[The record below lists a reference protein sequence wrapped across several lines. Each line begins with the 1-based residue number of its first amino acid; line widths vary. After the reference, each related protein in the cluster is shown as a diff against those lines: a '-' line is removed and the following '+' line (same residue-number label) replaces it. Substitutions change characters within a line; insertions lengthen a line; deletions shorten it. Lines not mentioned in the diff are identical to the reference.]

1 MANPRLLA
9 AQALTSVLCHKGS
22 LASSLPRALE
32 AAEHGDRA
40 LIQQLCYGTCRHF
53 PQLELIAD
61 QLLHKPMKPQDQDI
75 YALILMGLY
84 QIKAM
89 RTPDYAAVDATV
101 QAAKASGKRWADKL
115 INGVLRSYIR
125 GGAEL
130 EEVLNEHNAYRYN
143 HPEWLVSKLSHHWPD
158 DWQQI
163 IAAND
168 PQGPLTLRVNTRKVS
183 RSDYIISLA
192 DAGHAAHACH
202 ISEVGVQLA
211 QATDVT
217 QLPGFAEG
225 WFSVQDE
232 APQLSAPLL
241 QLEAGQRV
249 LDACAA
255 PGGKT
260 CHLLEAQDVTVVA
273 VELEERRIG
282 RMQENLQRMGMAAQ
296 IICGDASEPEQWWDG
311 QAFDRILLDA
321 PCSATGVIRRNPDIK
336 MLRTSEDV
344 LELVQLQLKLL
355 NNLWPL
361 LKPGGYLLYATCSV
375 LRQENDRLV
384 ARFIK
389 QQEQVQHCVIDA
401 DWGMQMEVGRQLF
414 PNPTSHDGFY
424 YAKLHKPL
432 SQLQP

>member
-130 EEVLNEHNAYRYN
+130 AEVLNEHDAYRYN

-158 DWQQI
+158 DWQKI

-168 PQGPLTLRVNTRKVS
+168 PQGPLTLRVNTRKISRIDYLVS
-183 RSDYIISLA
+183 LV

-260 CHLLEAQDVTVVA
+260 CHLLEAEDLNVLA
-273 VELEERRIG
+273 VELEQRRIG
-282 RMQENLQRMGMAAQ
+282 RMQENLQRMGLAAQ
-296 IICGDASEPEQWWDG
+296 IICADASEPDQWWDG

-336 MLRTSEDV
+336 MLRTSEDI

-384 ARFIK
+384 ARFLK
-389 QQEQVQHCVIDA
+389 QQKQAQHCVIEA
-401 DWGMQMEVGRQLF
+401 DWGIKMEVGRQLL
-414 PNPTSHDGFY
+414 PDPTSHDGFY
-424 YAKLHKPL
+424 YAKLYKPL
-432 SQLQP
+432 

>member
-9 AQALTSVLCHKGS
+9 AQALTSVLCHQGS
-22 LASSLPRALE
+22 LASSLPKALE

-53 PQLELIAD
+53 PQLELIAE

-89 RTPDYAAVDATV
+89 RTPDHAAVDATV

-125 GGAEL
+125 GGADL
-130 EEVLNEHNAYRYN
+130 EEVLNEHDAYRYN
-143 HPEWLVSKLSHHWPD
+143 HPQWIISKLSNHWPD
-158 DWQQI
+158 HWQGI
-163 IAAND
+163 LAAND
-168 PQGPLTLRVNTRKVS
+168 PQGALTLRVNTRKIT
-183 RSDYIISLA
+183 REDYLQVLA
-192 DAGHAAHACH
+192 EAGHPANACQY
-202 ISEVGVQLA
+202 SRVGVQLEKA
-211 QATDVT
+211 SDVI
-217 QLPGFAEG
+217 QLPGFEEG

-232 APQLSAPLL
+232 APQLCADLL
-241 QLEAGQRV
+241 ELEAGHRV

-260 CHLLEAQDVTVVA
+260 CHLLEAEDVIVVA

-282 RMQENLQRMGMAAQ
+282 RMKDNLFRMDLQAQ
-296 IICGDASEPEQWWDG
+296 ILCADASEPDQWWNG
-311 QAFDRILLDA
+311 EAFDRILLDA

-336 MLRTSEDV
+336 VLRTSEDI
-344 LELVQLQLKLL
+344 LELSQLQLKLL
-355 NNLWPL
+355 TNLWPL
-361 LKPGGYLLYATCSV
+361 LKPGGYLIYATCSV

-384 ARFIK
+384 SRFLK
-389 QQEQVQHCVIDA
+389 LQPQAQHCAIDA
-401 DWGMQMEVGRQLF
+401 DWGLPLDIGRQLL
-414 PNPTSHDGFY
+414 PNPASHDGFY
-424 YAKLHKPL
+424 YAKLHKPF
-432 SQLQP
+432 S

>member
-9 AQALTSVLCHKGS
+9 AQALTSVLCNNGS
-22 LASSLPRALE
+22 LASSLPKALE

-53 PQLELIAD
+53 PQLELIAE
-61 QLLHKPMKPQDQDI
+61 QLLHKPMKTQDQDI

-125 GGAEL
+125 GGADL
-130 EEVLNEHNAYRYN
+130 EEVLNEHDAYRYN
-143 HPEWLVSKLSHHWPD
+143 HPQWLISKVSNHWPD
-158 DWQQI
+158 QWQAI
-163 IAAND
+163 LAAND
-168 PQGPLTLRVNTRKVS
+168 PQGALTLRVNTRKIN
-183 RSDYIISLA
+183 REDYVVALA
-192 DAGHAAHACH
+192 EAGHPATACQY
-202 ISEVGVQLA
+202 SPVGVQLDKA
-211 QATDVT
+211 CEIT
-217 QLPGFAEG
+217 QLPGFDEG

-232 APQLSAPLL
+232 APQLCAELL
-241 QLEAGQRV
+241 HLEAGQRV

-260 CHLLEAQDVTVVA
+260 CHLLEAEDVQVVA

-282 RMQENLQRMGMAAQ
+282 RMEDNLFRMDLQAQ
-296 IICGDASEPEQWWDG
+296 IICADASEPDQWWNG
-311 QAFDRILLDA
+311 EAFDRILLDA

-336 MLRTSEDV
+336 MLRTNEDI
-344 LELVQLQLKLL
+344 LQLAQLQLKLL
-355 NNLWPL
+355 TNLWPL

-384 ARFIK
+384 GRFLK
-389 QQEQVQHCVIDA
+389 QQPEAQHCAIEA
-401 DWGMQMEVGRQLF
+401 DWGIGLDVGRQLL
-414 PNPTSHDGFY
+414 PNPASHDGFY

-432 SQLQP
+432 N

>member
-130 EEVLNEHNAYRYN
+130 AEVLNEHDAYRYN

-158 DWQQI
+158 DWQKI

-168 PQGPLTLRVNTRKVS
+168 PQGPLTLRVNTRKISRMDYLVS
-183 RSDYIISLA
+183 LV

-260 CHLLEAQDVTVVA
+260 CHLLEAEDVNVLA
-273 VELEERRIG
+273 VELEQRRIG
-282 RMQENLQRMGMAAQ
+282 RMQENLQRMGLAAQ
-296 IICGDASEPEQWWDG
+296 IICADASEPDQWWDG

-336 MLRTSEDV
+336 MLRTSEDI
-344 LELVQLQLKLL
+344 LQLKLL

-384 ARFIK
+384 ARFLK
-389 QQEQVQHCVIDA
+389 QQKQAQHCVIEA
-401 DWGMQMEVGRQLF
+401 DWGIKMEVGRQLL
-414 PNPTSHDGFY
+414 PDPTSHDGFY
-424 YAKLHKPL
+424 YAKLYKPL
-432 SQLQP
+432 

>member
-40 LIQQLCYGTCRHF
+40 LIQQLCYGTYRHF

-130 EEVLNEHNAYRYN
+130 AEVLNEHDAYRYN

-158 DWQQI
+158 DWQKI

-168 PQGPLTLRVNTRKVS
+168 PQGPLTLRVNTRKISRMDYLVS
-183 RSDYIISLA
+183 LV

-260 CHLLEAQDVTVVA
+260 CHLLEAEDVNVLA
-273 VELEERRIG
+273 VELEQRRIG
-282 RMQENLQRMGMAAQ
+282 RMQENLQRMGLAAQ
-296 IICGDASEPEQWWDG
+296 IICADASEPDQWWDG

-336 MLRTSEDV
+336 MLRTSEDI

-384 ARFIK
+384 ARFLK
-389 QQEQVQHCVIDA
+389 QQKQAQHCVIEA
-401 DWGMQMEVGRQLF
+401 DWGIKMEVGRQLL
-414 PNPTSHDGFY
+414 PDPTSHDGFY
-424 YAKLHKPL
+424 YAKLYKPL
-432 SQLQP
+432 

>member
-9 AQALTSVLCHKGS
+9 AQALTSVLCHQGS
-22 LASSLPRALE
+22 LASSLPKALD

-53 PQLELIAD
+53 PQLELIAE

-89 RTPDYAAVDATV
+89 RTPDHAAVDATV

-125 GGAEL
+125 GGADL
-130 EEVLNEHNAYRYN
+130 EEVLNEHDAYRYN
-143 HPEWLVSKLSHHWPD
+143 HPQWIISKLSNHWPD
-158 DWQQI
+158 HWQDI
-163 IAAND
+163 LAAND
-168 PQGPLTLRVNTRKVS
+168 PQGALTLRVNTRKIT
-183 RSDYIISLA
+183 REDYLLA
-192 DAGHAAHACH
+192 LAEAGHHANACQYSH
-202 ISEVGVQLA
+202 VGVQLEKA
-211 QATDVT
+211 SDVI
-217 QLPGFAEG
+217 QLPGFEEG

-232 APQLSAPLL
+232 APQLCANLL
-241 QLEAGQRV
+241 ELEAGHRV

-260 CHLLEAQDVTVVA
+260 CHLLEAEDVSVVA

-282 RMQENLQRMGMAAQ
+282 RMKDNLFRMDLQAQ
-296 IICGDASEPEQWWDG
+296 ILCADASEPDQWWDG
-311 QAFDRILLDA
+311 EAFDRILLDA

-336 MLRTSEDV
+336 VLRTNEDI
-344 LELVQLQLKLL
+344 LELSQLQLKLL
-355 NNLWPL
+355 TNLWPL

-384 ARFIK
+384 SRFLK
-389 QQEQVQHCVIDA
+389 QQPQAQHCAIDA
-401 DWGMQMEVGRQLF
+401 DWGLPLNIGRQLM
-414 PNPTSHDGFY
+414 PNPASHDGFY

-432 SQLQP
+432 S

>member
-9 AQALTSVLCHKGS
+9 AQALTAVLCHQGS
-22 LASSLPRALE
+22 LASSLPKALE

-53 PQLELIAD
+53 PQLELIAE
-61 QLLHKPMKPQDQDI
+61 QLLHKPMKAQDQDI

-125 GGAEL
+125 GGEEL
-130 EEVLNEHNAYRYN
+130 AEVLNEHDAYRYN
-143 HPEWLVSKLSHHWPD
+143 HPQWLISKLSNHWPD
-158 DWQQI
+158 NWQEI
-163 IAAND
+163 LAAND
-168 PQGPLTLRVNTRKVS
+168 PQGALTLRVNTRKIS
-183 RSDYIISLA
+183 RDNYLVALA
-192 DAGHAAHACH
+192 EAGHPANACLYSH
-202 ISEVGVQLA
+202 VGVQLEKA
-211 QATDVT
+211 YDVI
-217 QLPGFAEG
+217 QLPGFEEG

-232 APQLSAPLL
+232 APQLCVELL
-241 QLEAGQRV
+241 ELDQGHRV

-260 CHLLEAQDVTVVA
+260 CHLLEAQDVAVVA
-273 VELEERRIG
+273 VELAERRIG
-282 RMQENLQRMGMAAQ
+282 RMKDNLFRMDLQAEILCA
-296 IICGDASEPEQWWDG
+296 DASEPDQWWDG
-311 QAFDRILLDA
+311 EPFDRILLDA

-336 MLRTSEDV
+336 MLRTSDDI

-384 ARFIK
+384 SRFLK
-389 QQEQVQHCVIDA
+389 QQKQAEHCVIDA
-401 DWGMQMEVGRQLF
+401 NWGIELDVGRQLF
-414 PNPTSHDGFY
+414 PNPASHDGFY

-432 SQLQP
+432 

>member
-9 AQALTSVLCHKGS
+9 AQALTSVLCHQGS
-22 LASSLPRALE
+22 LASSLPKALE

-53 PQLELIAD
+53 PQLELIAE

-89 RTPDYAAVDATV
+89 RTPDHAAVDATV

-125 GGAEL
+125 GGADL
-130 EEVLNEHNAYRYN
+130 EEVLNEHDAYRYN
-143 HPEWLVSKLSHHWPD
+143 HPQWIISKLSNHWPD
-158 DWQQI
+158 HWQEI
-163 IAAND
+163 LAAND
-168 PQGPLTLRVNTRKVS
+168 PQGALTLRVNTRKIT
-183 RSDYIISLA
+183 REDYLLA
-192 DAGHAAHACH
+192 LAEAGHHANACQYSH
-202 ISEVGVQLA
+202 VGVQLEKA
-211 QATDVT
+211 SDVI
-217 QLPGFAEG
+217 QLPGFEEG

-232 APQLSAPLL
+232 APQLCADLL
-241 QLEAGQRV
+241 ELKAGHRV

-260 CHLLEAQDVTVVA
+260 CHLLEAEDVSVVA

-282 RMQENLQRMGMAAQ
+282 RMKDNLFRMDLQAQ
-296 IICGDASEPEQWWDG
+296 ILCADASEPDQWWDG
-311 QAFDRILLDA
+311 EAFDRILLDA

-336 MLRTSEDV
+336 VLRTNEDI
-344 LELVQLQLKLL
+344 LELSQLQLTLL
-355 NNLWPL
+355 TNLWPL
-361 LKPGGYLLYATCSV
+361 LRPGGYLLYATCSV

-384 ARFIK
+384 SRFLK
-389 QQEQVQHCVIDA
+389 QQPQAQHCAIDA
-401 DWGMQMEVGRQLF
+401 DWGLPLDIGRQLL
-414 PNPTSHDGFY
+414 PNPASHDGFY

-432 SQLQP
+432 S

>member
-9 AQALTSVLCHKGS
+9 AQALTSVLCHQGS
-22 LASSLPRALE
+22 LASSLPKALE

-53 PQLELIAD
+53 PQLELIAE

-89 RTPDYAAVDATV
+89 RTPDHAAVDATV

-125 GGAEL
+125 GGADL
-130 EEVLNEHNAYRYN
+130 EEVLNEHDAYRYN
-143 HPEWLVSKLSHHWPD
+143 HPQWIISKLSNHWPD
-158 DWQQI
+158 HWQDI
-163 IAAND
+163 LAAND
-168 PQGPLTLRVNTRKVS
+168 PQGALTLRVNTRKIT
-183 RSDYIISLA
+183 REDYLQALSE
-192 DAGHAAHACH
+192 AGHPANACQY
-202 ISEVGVQLA
+202 SRVGVQLEKA
-211 QATDVT
+211 SDVI
-217 QLPGFAEG
+217 QLPGFEEG

-232 APQLSAPLL
+232 APQLCADLL
-241 QLEAGQRV
+241 ELKAGHRV

-260 CHLLEAQDVTVVA
+260 CHLLEAEDVSVVA

-282 RMQENLQRMGMAAQ
+282 RMTDNLFRMDLQAQ
-296 IICGDASEPEQWWDG
+296 ILCADASEPDQWWDG
-311 QAFDRILLDA
+311 EAFDRILLDA

-336 MLRTSEDV
+336 VLRTNEDI
-344 LELVQLQLKLL
+344 LELSQFQLKLL
-355 NNLWPL
+355 TSLWPL

-384 ARFIK
+384 SRFLK
-389 QQEQVQHCVIDA
+389 QQPQAQHCAIDA
-401 DWGMQMEVGRQLF
+401 DWGLPLDIGRQLL
-414 PNPTSHDGFY
+414 PNPASHDGFY

-432 SQLQP
+432 S

>member
-9 AQALTSVLCHKGS
+9 AQALTSVLCHQGS
-22 LASSLPRALE
+22 LASSLPKALE

-53 PQLELIAD
+53 PQLELIAE

-89 RTPDYAAVDATV
+89 RTPDHAAVDATV

-125 GGAEL
+125 GGADL
-130 EEVLNEHNAYRYN
+130 EEVLNEHDAYRYN
-143 HPEWLVSKLSHHWPD
+143 HPQWIISKLSNHWPD
-158 DWQQI
+158 HWQDI
-163 IAAND
+163 LAAND
-168 PQGPLTLRVNTRKVS
+168 PQGALTLRVNTRKIT
-183 RSDYIISLA
+183 REDYLQALSE
-192 DAGHAAHACH
+192 AGHPANACQY
-202 ISEVGVQLA
+202 SRVGVQLEKA
-211 QATDVT
+211 SEVI
-217 QLPGFAEG
+217 QLPGFEEG

-232 APQLSAPLL
+232 APQLCADLL
-241 QLEAGQRV
+241 ELKAGHRV

-260 CHLLEAQDVTVVA
+260 CHLLEAEDVSVVA

-282 RMQENLQRMGMAAQ
+282 RMTDNLFRMDLQAQ
-296 IICGDASEPEQWWDG
+296 ILCADASEPDQWWDG
-311 QAFDRILLDA
+311 EAFDRILLDA

-336 MLRTSEDV
+336 VLRTNEDI
-344 LELVQLQLKLL
+344 LELSQLQLKLL
-355 NNLWPL
+355 TSLWPL

-384 ARFIK
+384 SRFLK
-389 QQEQVQHCVIDA
+389 QQPQAQHCAIDA
-401 DWGMQMEVGRQLF
+401 DWGLPLDIGRQLL
-414 PNPTSHDGFY
+414 PNPASHDGFY

-432 SQLQP
+432 S

>member
-130 EEVLNEHNAYRYN
+130 AEVLNEHNAYRYN

-183 RSDYIISLA
+183 RSGYLASLA

>member
-9 AQALTSVLCHKGS
+9 AQALTAVLCHKGS

-61 QLLHKPMKPQDQDI
+61 QLLHKPMKTQDQDI

-130 EEVLNEHNAYRYN
+130 AEVLNEHDAYRYN

-163 IAAND
+163 LAAND
-168 PQGPLTLRVNTRKVS
+168 PQGPLTLRVNTRKIS
-183 RSDYIISLA
+183 RNDYVKRLA
-192 DAGHAAHACH
+192 DAGHTAHACR
-202 ISEVGVQLA
+202 ISDVGVQLE

-241 QLEAGQRV
+241 ELEAGQRV

-260 CHLLEAQDVTVVA
+260 CHLLEAQNINVVA

-282 RMQENLQRMGMAAQ
+282 RMEENLKRLGLKAQ
-296 IICGDASEPEQWWDG
+296 IICADASEPEQWWDG
-311 QAFDRILLDA
+311 ECFDRILLDA

-336 MLRTSEDV
+336 MLRTSEDI

-384 ARFIK
+384 ARFLK
-389 QQEQVQHCVIDA
+389 QQKEAQHCVIDA
-401 DWGMQMEVGRQLF
+401 DWGIKMEVGRQLF

-424 YAKLHKPL
+424 YAKLHKPA
-432 SQLQP
+432 

>member
-130 EEVLNEHNAYRYN
+130 AEVLNEHDAYRYN

-158 DWQQI
+158 DWQKI

-168 PQGPLTLRVNTRKVS
+168 PQGPLTLRVNTRKISRIDYLVS
-183 RSDYIISLA
+183 LV

-260 CHLLEAQDVTVVA
+260 CHLLEAEDVNVLA
-273 VELEERRIG
+273 VELEQRRIG
-282 RMQENLQRMGMAAQ
+282 RMQENLQRMGLAAQ
-296 IICGDASEPEQWWDG
+296 IICADASEPDQWWDG

-336 MLRTSEDV
+336 MLRTSEDI

-384 ARFIK
+384 ARFLK
-389 QQEQVQHCVIDA
+389 QQKQAQHCVIEA
-401 DWGMQMEVGRQLF
+401 DWGIKMEVGRQLL
-414 PNPTSHDGFY
+414 PDPTSHDGFY
-424 YAKLHKPL
+424 YAKLYKPL
-432 SQLQP
+432 

>member
-9 AQALTSVLCHKGS
+9 AQALTSVLEHKGS
-22 LASSLPRALE
+22 LASSLPKALE

-61 QLLHKPMKPQDQDI
+61 QLLHKPMKAQDQDI

-125 GGAEL
+125 GGEDLA
-130 EEVLNEHNAYRYN
+130 EVLNEHDAYRYN
-143 HPEWLVSKLSHHWPD
+143 HPQWLVSKLSSHWPD
-158 DWQQI
+158 HWQDI
-163 IAAND
+163 LAAND
-168 PQGPLTLRVNTRKVS
+168 PQGALTLRVNTRKIS
-183 RSDYIISLA
+183 RSDYLDALSE
-192 DAGHAAHACH
+192 AGHTANMCQY
-202 ISEVGVQLA
+202 SQVGVQLEKPS
-211 QATDVT
+211 DVI
-217 QLPGFAEG
+217 QLPGFEEG

-232 APQLSAPLL
+232 APQLCASLL
-241 QLEAGQRV
+241 ELEAGHRV

-282 RMQENLQRMGMAAQ
+282 RMRDNLFRMDLQAEILCA
-296 IICGDASEPEQWWDG
+296 DASEPDQWWNG
-311 QAFDRILLDA
+311 QTFDRILLDA

-336 MLRTSEDV
+336 MLRSNEDI
-344 LELVQLQLKLL
+344 LELAQLQLKLL

-384 ARFIK
+384 SRFLK
-389 QQEQVQHCVIDA
+389 QQPQAEHCAIDA
-401 DWGMQMEVGRQLF
+401 DWGIKLDVGRQLL
-414 PNPTSHDGFY
+414 PNPASHDGFY
-424 YAKLHKPL
+424 YAKLQKPL
-432 SQLQP
+432 Q

>member
-130 EEVLNEHNAYRYN
+130 AEVLNEHDAYRYN

-158 DWQQI
+158 DWQKI

-168 PQGPLTLRVNTRKVS
+168 PQGPLTLRVNTRKISRMDYLVS
-183 RSDYIISLA
+183 LV

-260 CHLLEAQDVTVVA
+260 CHLLEAENVNVLA
-273 VELEERRIG
+273 VELEQRRIG
-282 RMQENLQRMGMAAQ
+282 RMQENLQRMGLAAQ
-296 IICGDASEPEQWWDG
+296 IICADASEPDQWWDG

-336 MLRTSEDV
+336 MLRTSEDI

-384 ARFIK
+384 ARFLK
-389 QQEQVQHCVIDA
+389 QQKQAQHCVIEA
-401 DWGMQMEVGRQLF
+401 DWGIKMEVGRQLL
-414 PNPTSHDGFY
+414 PDPTSHDGFY
-424 YAKLHKPL
+424 YAKLYKPL
-432 SQLQP
+432 

>member
-130 EEVLNEHNAYRYN
+130 AEVLNEHNAYRYN

-183 RSDYIISLA
+183 RSDYLASLA

-424 YAKLHKPL
+424 YAKLYKPL

>member
-130 EEVLNEHNAYRYN
+130 AEVLNEHDAYRYN

-158 DWQQI
+158 DWQKI

-168 PQGPLTLRVNTRKVS
+168 PQGPLTLRVNTRKISRIDYLVS
-183 RSDYIISLA
+183 LV

-202 ISEVGVQLA
+202 ISEVGVQLT

-260 CHLLEAQDVTVVA
+260 CHLLEAEDVNVLA
-273 VELEERRIG
+273 VELEQRRIG
-282 RMQENLQRMGMAAQ
+282 RMQENLQRMGLAAQ
-296 IICGDASEPEQWWDG
+296 IICADASEPDQWWDG

-336 MLRTSEDV
+336 MLRTSEDI

-384 ARFIK
+384 ARFLK
-389 QQEQVQHCVIDA
+389 QQKQAQHCVIEA
-401 DWGMQMEVGRQLF
+401 DWGIKMEVGRQLL
-414 PNPTSHDGFY
+414 PDPTSHDGFY
-424 YAKLHKPL
+424 YAKLYKPL
-432 SQLQP
+432 

>member
-130 EEVLNEHNAYRYN
+130 AEVLNEHDAYRYN

-158 DWQQI
+158 DWQKI

-168 PQGPLTLRVNTRKVS
+168 PQGPLTLRVNTRKISRMDYLVS
-183 RSDYIISLA
+183 LV

-260 CHLLEAQDVTVVA
+260 CHLLEAEDVNVLA
-273 VELEERRIG
+273 VELEQRRIG
-282 RMQENLQRMGMAAQ
+282 RMQENLQRMGLATQ
-296 IICGDASEPEQWWDG
+296 IICADASEPDQWWDG

-336 MLRTSEDV
+336 MLRTSEDI

-384 ARFIK
+384 ARFLK
-389 QQEQVQHCVIDA
+389 QQKQAQHCVIEA
-401 DWGMQMEVGRQLF
+401 DWGIKMEVGRQLL
-414 PNPTSHDGFY
+414 PDPTSHDGFY
-424 YAKLHKPL
+424 YAKLYKPL
-432 SQLQP
+432 

>member
-9 AQALTSVLCHKGS
+9 AQALTSVLCQKGS
-22 LASSLPRALE
+22 LASSLPKALE

-53 PQLELIAD
+53 PQLELIAE
-61 QLLHKPMKPQDQDI
+61 QLLHKPIKSQDQDI

-125 GGAEL
+125 GGVEL
-130 EEVLNEHNAYRYN
+130 AEVLNEHDAYRYN
-143 HPEWLVSKLSHHWPD
+143 HPEWLVSKLSHHWPNH
-158 DWQQI
+158 WLQI

-168 PQGPLTLRVNTRKVS
+168 PQGPLTLRVNSRKIS
-183 RSDYIISLA
+183 PSDYLIALA
-192 DAGHAAHACH
+192 DAGHLGHAYQ
-202 ISEVGVQLA
+202 ISNVGVQLVKPC
-211 QATDVT
+211 DVT
-217 QLPGFAEG
+217 QLPGFSEG

-232 APQLSAPLL
+232 APQLSAQLL

-260 CHLLEAQDVTVVA
+260 CHLLEAQDLDVVA
-273 VELEERRIG
+273 VELEQRRIG
-282 RMQENLQRMGMAAQ
+282 RMEENLQRMGLEAK
-296 IICGDASEPEQWWDG
+296 IICADASEPDQWWDG
-311 QAFDRILLDA
+311 ETFDRILLDA

-336 MLRTSEDV
+336 ILRTSEDV
-344 LELVQLQLKLL
+344 LELAQLQLKLL
-355 NNLWPL
+355 HNLWPL
-361 LKPGGYLLYATCSV
+361 LKPGGYLLYATCSI

-384 ARFIK
+384 ARFLK
-389 QQEQVQHCVIDA
+389 QQTQAQHCVIDG
-401 DWGMQMEVGRQLF
+401 DWGIEMDVGRQLF

-432 SQLQP
+432 

>member
-130 EEVLNEHNAYRYN
+130 AEVLNEHDAYRYN

-158 DWQQI
+158 DWQKI

-168 PQGPLTLRVNTRKVS
+168 PQGPLTLRVNTRKISRMDYLVS
-183 RSDYIISLA
+183 LV

-260 CHLLEAQDVTVVA
+260 CHLLEAEDVNVLA
-273 VELEERRIG
+273 VELEQRRIG
-282 RMQENLQRMGMAAQ
+282 RMQENLERMGLAAQ
-296 IICGDASEPEQWWDG
+296 IICADASEPDQWWDG

-336 MLRTSEDV
+336 MLRTSEDI

-384 ARFIK
+384 ARFLK
-389 QQEQVQHCVIDA
+389 QQKQAQHCVIEA
-401 DWGMQMEVGRQLF
+401 DWGIKMEVGRQLL
-414 PNPTSHDGFY
+414 PDPTSHDGFY
-424 YAKLHKPL
+424 YAKLYKPL
-432 SQLQP
+432 

>member
-130 EEVLNEHNAYRYN
+130 AEVLNEHNAYRYN

-424 YAKLHKPL
+424 YAKLYKPL

>member
-9 AQALTSVLCHKGS
+9 AQALTSVLDHKGS
-22 LASSLPRALE
+22 LASSLPKALE

-53 PQLELIAD
+53 PELELIAQ
-61 QLLHKPMKPQDQDI
+61 QLLHKPMKAQDQDI

-89 RTPDYAAVDATV
+89 RTPNYAAVDATV

-115 INGVLRSYIR
+115 INGLLRSYIR

-130 EEVLNEHNAYRYN
+130 EEVLNEQEAYRFN
-143 HPEWLVSKLSHHWPD
+143 HPQWLVSKLSHHWPD
-158 DWQQI
+158 HWQQI
-163 IAAND
+163 MAAND
-168 PQGPLTLRVNTRKVS
+168 SQGPLTLRVNKRKIS
-183 RSDYIISLA
+183 RADFLLA
-192 DAGHAAHACH
+192 LAEAGHAAHNCQYSH
-202 ISEVGVQLA
+202 VGVQLEKA
-211 QATDVT
+211 CDVI
-217 QLPGFAEG
+217 QLPGFEEG

-232 APQLSAPLL
+232 APQLAAELL
-241 QLEAGQRV
+241 ELQVNQRV

-260 CHLLEAQDVTVVA
+260 CHLLEAEEVSLVA

-282 RMQENLQRMGMAAQ
+282 RMRDNLFRMDLQAEIVCA
-296 IICGDASEPEQWWDG
+296 DASEPDQWWDG
-311 QAFDRILLDA
+311 QTFDRILLDA

-336 MLRTSEDV
+336 VLRTSEDI
-344 LELVQLQLKLL
+344 LELAQLQLKLL
-355 NNLWPL
+355 HNLWPL
-361 LKPGGYLLYATCSV
+361 LKPGGFFLYATCSV

-384 ARFIK
+384 ARFLK
-389 QQEQVQHCVIDA
+389 QQPTAQQCVIDA
-401 DWGMQMEVGRQLF
+401 DWGIKMEVGRQLL
-414 PNPTSHDGFY
+414 PNPASHDGFY

-432 SQLQP
+432 

>member
-9 AQALTSVLCHKGS
+9 AQALTSVLEHKGS
-22 LASSLPRALE
+22 LASSLPKALE

-53 PQLELIAD
+53 PQLELIAE

-125 GGAEL
+125 GGKDL
-130 EEVLNEHNAYRYN
+130 EEVLSEHESYCYN
-143 HPEWLVSKLSHHWPD
+143 HPQWFISKLSNHWPD
-158 DWQQI
+158 LWQDI
-163 IAAND
+163 LAAND
-168 PQGPLTLRVNTRKVS
+168 PQAALTLRVNTSKIS
-183 RSDYIISLA
+183 RDDYMAALTE
-192 DAGHAAHACH
+192 AGHSAKKCQY
-202 ISEVGVQLA
+202 SDVGVQLDKPS
-211 QATDVT
+211 DVVK
-217 QLPGFAEG
+217 LPGFEEG

-232 APQLSAPLL
+232 APQLCT
-241 QLEAGQRV
+241 QMLELSPSLHV

-260 CHLLEAQDVTVVA
+260 CHLLEAQDMSVVA
-273 VELEERRIG
+273 VELEERRI
-282 RMQENLQRMGMAAQ
+282 QRMEDNLFRMDLQAE
-296 IICGDASEPEQWWDG
+296 IICADASEPEQWWDG
-311 QAFDRILLDA
+311 KAFDRILLDA

-336 MLRTSEDV
+336 MLRSSEDV
-344 LELVQLQLKLL
+344 LELAQLQLKLL
-355 NNLWPL
+355 TNLWPL
-361 LKPGGYLLYATCSV
+361 LKPGGFLLYATCSV

-384 ARFIK
+384 KRFLK
-389 QQEQVQHCVIDA
+389 QQEDAVHIPIEA
-401 DWGMQMEVGRQLF
+401 DWGLKLEVGRQLF
-414 PNPTSHDGFY
+414 PNPSSHDGFY
-424 YAKLHKPL
+424 YAKLQKPL
-432 SQLQP
+432 H

>member
-22 LASSLPRALE
+22 LASSLPKALE

-61 QLLHKPMKPQDQDI
+61 QLLHKPMKTQDQDI

-125 GGAEL
+125 GGADL
-130 EEVLNEHNAYRYN
+130 EEVLNEHDAYRHN
-143 HPEWLVSKLSHHWPD
+143 HPQWFISKLSNHWPD
-158 DWQQI
+158 HWQDI
-163 IAAND
+163 LAAND
-168 PQGPLTLRVNTRKVS
+168 TQGALTLRVNTRKVS
-183 RSDYIISLA
+183 RDNYLIALSE
-192 DAGHAAHACH
+192 AGHPASACAY
-202 ISEVGVQLA
+202 SAVGVQLDKA
-211 QATDVT
+211 CEIT
-217 QLPGFAEG
+217 QLPGFDEG

-232 APQLSAPLL
+232 APQLCADLL
-241 QLEAGQRV
+241 ELEVGHRV

-260 CHLLEAQDVTVVA
+260 CHLLEAEDVTVVA

-282 RMQENLQRMGMAAQ
+282 RMEDNLFRMDLQAQ
-296 IICGDASEPEQWWDG
+296 IVCADASEPSQWWDG
-311 QAFDRILLDA
+311 EAFDRILLDA
-321 PCSATGVIRRNPDIK
+321 PCSATGVIRRTPVIK
-336 MLRTSEDV
+336 MLRTNEDI
-344 LELVQLQLKLL
+344 LELAQLQLKLL
-355 NNLWPL
+355 TNLWPL

-384 ARFIK
+384 GRFLK
-389 QQEQVQHCVIDA
+389 QQTDATHCAIDA
-401 DWGMQMEVGRQLF
+401 DWGIGMEIGRQLL
-414 PNPTSHDGFY
+414 PNPASHDGFY
-424 YAKLHKPL
+424 YAKLHKPTA
-432 SQLQP
+432 

>member
-1 MANPRLLA
+1 MANLRLLA
-9 AQALTSVLCHKGS
+9 AQALTSVLEHKGS
-22 LASSLPRALE
+22 LASSLPKALE

-53 PQLELIAD
+53 PQLELIAQ
-61 QLLHKPMKPQDQDI
+61 QLLHKSMKPQDQDI

-125 GGAEL
+125 GGADL
-130 EEVLNEHNAYRYN
+130 AEVLNEHDAYRYN
-143 HPEWLVSKLSHHWPD
+143 HPQWLISKLSNHWPD
-158 DWQQI
+158 HWQDI
-163 IAAND
+163 LAAND
-168 PQGPLTLRVNTRKVS
+168 PQGALTLRVNTRKIS
-183 RSDYIISLA
+183 RDDYLVALA
-192 DAGHAAHACH
+192 QAGHLATVCQYSH
-202 ISEVGVQLA
+202 VGVQLKKPS
-211 QATDVT
+211 DVI
-217 QLPGFAEG
+217 QLPGFEEG

-232 APQLSAPLL
+232 APQLCTQLL
-241 QLEAGQRV
+241 ELESGQRI

-282 RMQENLQRMGMAAQ
+282 RMKDNLFRMDLQAQ
-296 IICGDASEPEQWWDG
+296 VICADASEPDQWWDG
-311 QAFDRILLDA
+311 QLFDRILLDA

-336 MLRTSEDV
+336 VLRSNEDI
-344 LELVQLQLKLL
+344 LELAQLQLKLL

-361 LKPGGYLLYATCSV
+361 LQPGGYLLYATCSV

-384 ARFIK
+384 TRFLK
-389 QQEQVQHCVIDA
+389 QQPQAQHCPIVA
-401 DWGMQMEVGRQLF
+401 DWGIDLDIGRQLF
-414 PNPTSHDGFY
+414 PNPSSHDGFY

-432 SQLQP
+432 

>member
-1 MANPRLLA
+1 LA

-183 RSDYIISLA
+183 RSDYLASLA

-424 YAKLHKPL
+424 YAKLYKPL

>member
-130 EEVLNEHNAYRYN
+130 AEVLNEHDAYRYN

-158 DWQQI
+158 DWQKI

-168 PQGPLTLRVNTRKVS
+168 PQGPLTLRVNTRKISRMDYLVS
-183 RSDYIISLA
+183 LV

-260 CHLLEAQDVTVVA
+260 CHLLEAEDVNVLA
-273 VELEERRIG
+273 VELEQRRIG
-282 RMQENLQRMGMAAQ
+282 RMQENLQRMGLAAQ
-296 IICGDASEPEQWWDG
+296 IICADASEPDQWWDG

-336 MLRTSEDV
+336 MLRTSEDI

-384 ARFIK
+384 ARFLK
-389 QQEQVQHCVIDA
+389 QQKQAQHCVIEA
-401 DWGMQMEVGRQLF
+401 DWGIKMEVGRQLLTD
-414 PNPTSHDGFY
+414 PTSHDGFY
-424 YAKLHKPL
+424 YAKLYKPL
-432 SQLQP
+432 

>member
-9 AQALTSVLCHKGS
+9 AQALTSVLCHQGS
-22 LASSLPRALE
+22 LASSLPKALE

-53 PQLELIAD
+53 PQLELIAE

-89 RTPDYAAVDATV
+89 RTPDHAAVDATV

-125 GGAEL
+125 GGADL
-130 EEVLNEHNAYRYN
+130 EEVLNEHDAYRYN
-143 HPEWLVSKLSHHWPD
+143 HPQWIISKLSNHWPD
-158 DWQQI
+158 HWQDI
-163 IAAND
+163 LAAND
-168 PQGPLTLRVNTRKVS
+168 PQGALTLRVNTRKIT
-183 RSDYIISLA
+183 REDYLLA
-192 DAGHAAHACH
+192 LAEAGHHANACQYSH
-202 ISEVGVQLA
+202 VGVQLEKA
-211 QATDVT
+211 SDVI
-217 QLPGFAEG
+217 QLPGFEEG

-232 APQLSAPLL
+232 APQLCANLL
-241 QLEAGQRV
+241 ELEAGHRV

-260 CHLLEAQDVTVVA
+260 CHLLEAEDVSLVA

-282 RMQENLQRMGMAAQ
+282 RMKDNLFRMDLQAQ
-296 IICGDASEPEQWWDG
+296 ILCADASEPDQWWDG
-311 QAFDRILLDA
+311 EAFDRILLDA

-336 MLRTSEDV
+336 VLRTNEDI
-344 LELVQLQLKLL
+344 LELSQLQLKLL
-355 NNLWPL
+355 TNLWPL

-384 ARFIK
+384 SRFLK
-389 QQEQVQHCVIDA
+389 QQPQAQHCAIDA
-401 DWGMQMEVGRQLF
+401 DWGLPLNIGRQLL
-414 PNPTSHDGFY
+414 PNPASHDGFY

-432 SQLQP
+432 S

>member
-130 EEVLNEHNAYRYN
+130 AEVLNEHDAYRYN

-158 DWQQI
+158 DWQKI

-168 PQGPLTLRVNTRKVS
+168 PQGPLTLRVNTRKISRMDYLVS
-183 RSDYIISLA
+183 LV

-249 LDACAA
+249 LYACAA

-260 CHLLEAQDVTVVA
+260 CHLLEAEDVNVLA
-273 VELEERRIG
+273 VELEQRRIG
-282 RMQENLQRMGMAAQ
+282 RMQENLQRMGLAAQ
-296 IICGDASEPEQWWDG
+296 IICADASEPDQWWDG

-336 MLRTSEDV
+336 MLRTSEDI

-384 ARFIK
+384 ARFLK
-389 QQEQVQHCVIDA
+389 QQKQAQHCVIEA
-401 DWGMQMEVGRQLF
+401 DWGIKMEVGRQLL
-414 PNPTSHDGFY
+414 PDPTSHDGFY
-424 YAKLHKPL
+424 YAKLYKPL
-432 SQLQP
+432 

>member
-183 RSDYIISLA
+183 RSDYLASLA

-282 RMQENLQRMGMAAQ
+282 RMQENLQRVGMAAQ

-424 YAKLHKPL
+424 YAKLYKPL

>member
-9 AQALTSVLCHKGS
+9 AQALTSVLCHQGS
-22 LASSLPRALE
+22 LASSLPKALE

-53 PQLELIAD
+53 PQLELIAE

-89 RTPDYAAVDATV
+89 RTPDHAAVDATV

-125 GGAEL
+125 GGADL
-130 EEVLNEHNAYRYN
+130 EEVLNEHDAYRYN
-143 HPEWLVSKLSHHWPD
+143 HPQWIISKLSNHWPD
-158 DWQQI
+158 HWQDI
-163 IAAND
+163 LAAND
-168 PQGPLTLRVNTRKVS
+168 PQGALTLRVNTRKIT
-183 RSDYIISLA
+183 REDYLLA
-192 DAGHAAHACH
+192 LAVAGHPANACQYSH
-202 ISEVGVQLA
+202 VGVQLEKA
-211 QATDVT
+211 SDVI
-217 QLPGFAEG
+217 QLPGFEEG

-232 APQLSAPLL
+232 APQLCADLL
-241 QLEAGQRV
+241 ELEAGHRV

-260 CHLLEAQDVTVVA
+260 CHLLEAEDVSVVA

-282 RMQENLQRMGMAAQ
+282 RMKDNLFRMDLQAQ
-296 IICGDASEPEQWWDG
+296 ILCADASEPDQWWDG
-311 QAFDRILLDA
+311 EAFDRILLDA

-336 MLRTSEDV
+336 VLRTNEDI
-344 LELVQLQLKLL
+344 LELSQLQLKLL
-355 NNLWPL
+355 TNLWPL

-384 ARFIK
+384 SRFLK
-389 QQEQVQHCVIDA
+389 QQPQAQHCAIDA
-401 DWGMQMEVGRQLF
+401 DWGLPLDIGRQLL
-414 PNPTSHDGFY
+414 PNPASHDGFY

-432 SQLQP
+432 S

>member
-9 AQALTSVLCHKGS
+9 AQALTSVLEHKGS
-22 LASSLPRALE
+22 LASSLPNALE

-53 PQLELIAD
+53 PQLELIAQ
-61 QLLHKPMKPQDQDI
+61 QLLHKPMKAQDQDI

-125 GGAEL
+125 GGSDLA
-130 EEVLNEHNAYRYN
+130 EVLNEHDAYRYN
-143 HPEWLVSKLSHHWPD
+143 HPQWLISKLSNHWPD
-158 DWQQI
+158 HWQDI
-163 IAAND
+163 LAAND
-168 PQGPLTLRVNTRKVS
+168 SQGALTLRVNTRKIS
-183 RSDYIISLA
+183 REDYLEALA
-192 DAGHAAHACH
+192 QAGHPASVCQYSH
-202 ISEVGVQLA
+202 VGVQLEKPS
-211 QATDVT
+211 DVI
-217 QLPGFAEG
+217 QLPGFEEG

-232 APQLSAPLL
+232 APQLCTQLL
-241 QLEAGQRV
+241 ELEPGQRI

-282 RMQENLQRMGMAAQ
+282 RMKDNLFRMDLQAQ
-296 IICGDASEPEQWWDG
+296 IICADASEPDQWWDG
-311 QAFDRILLDA
+311 QLFDRILLDA

-336 MLRTSEDV
+336 MLRSNEDI
-344 LELVQLQLKLL
+344 LELAQLQLKLL
-355 NNLWPL
+355 NNLWHL

-384 ARFIK
+384 TRFLK
-389 QQEQVQHCVIDA
+389 QQPQAQHCTIDA
-401 DWGMQMEVGRQLF
+401 DWGMELDIGRQLF
-414 PNPTSHDGFY
+414 PNPASHDGFY
-424 YAKLHKPL
+424 YAKLQKAL
-432 SQLQP
+432 

>member
-1 MANPRLLA
+1 
-9 AQALTSVLCHKGS
+9 
-22 LASSLPRALE
+22 
-32 AAEHGDRA
+32 
-40 LIQQLCYGTCRHF
+40 
-53 PQLELIAD
+53 
-61 QLLHKPMKPQDQDI
+61 MKPQDQDI

-125 GGAEL
+125 GGEEL
-130 EEVLNEHNAYRYN
+130 AEVLNEHDAYRYN

-158 DWQQI
+158 DWQKI

-168 PQGPLTLRVNTRKVS
+168 PQGPLTLRVNPRKIS
-183 RSDYIISLA
+183 RRDYLISLVG
-192 DAGHAAHACH
+192 AGHAAHACH

-241 QLEAGQRV
+241 QLESGQRV

-260 CHLLEAQDVTVVA
+260 CHLLEAQDVNVVA

-282 RMQENLQRMGMAAQ
+282 RMQENLQRMGLVAQ
-296 IICGDASEPEQWWDG
+296 IICADASEPEQWWDG

-336 MLRTSEDV
+336 MLRTSEDI

-384 ARFIK
+384 ARFLK
-389 QQEQVQHCVIDA
+389 QQKQAQHCVIEA
-401 DWGMQMEVGRQLF
+401 DWGIKMEVGRQLL
-414 PNPTSHDGFY
+414 PDPTSHDGFY
-424 YAKLHKPL
+424 YAKLYKPL
-432 SQLQP
+432 

>member
-9 AQALTSVLCHKGS
+9 AQALTSVLCHQGS
-22 LASSLPRALE
+22 LASSLPKALD

-53 PQLELIAD
+53 PQLELIAE

-89 RTPDYAAVDATV
+89 RTPDHAAVDATV

-125 GGAEL
+125 GGADL
-130 EEVLNEHNAYRYN
+130 EEVLNEHDAYRYN
-143 HPEWLVSKLSHHWPD
+143 HPQWIISKLSNHWPD
-158 DWQQI
+158 HWQDI
-163 IAAND
+163 LAAND
-168 PQGPLTLRVNTRKVS
+168 PQGALTLRVNTRKIT
-183 RSDYIISLA
+183 REDYLLA
-192 DAGHAAHACH
+192 LAEAGHPASACQYSH
-202 ISEVGVQLA
+202 VGVQLEKA
-211 QATDVT
+211 SDVI
-217 QLPGFAEG
+217 QLPGFEEG

-232 APQLSAPLL
+232 APQLCADLL
-241 QLEAGQRV
+241 ELEAGHRV

-260 CHLLEAQDVTVVA
+260 CHLLEVEDVSVVA

-282 RMQENLQRMGMAAQ
+282 RMKDNLFRMDLQAQ
-296 IICGDASEPEQWWDG
+296 ILCADASEPDQWWDG
-311 QAFDRILLDA
+311 EAFDRILLDA

-336 MLRTSEDV
+336 VLRTNEDI
-344 LELVQLQLKLL
+344 LELSQLQLKLL
-355 NNLWPL
+355 TNLWPL

-384 ARFIK
+384 SRFLK
-389 QQEQVQHCVIDA
+389 QQPQARHCAIDA
-401 DWGMQMEVGRQLF
+401 DWGLPLDIGRQLL
-414 PNPTSHDGFY
+414 PNPASHDGFY

-432 SQLQP
+432 SQ